1 MHIFKPSSIART
13 DVRGS
18 TSRRINSMSAP
29 SERTHV
35 DRKAATAAYSA
46 LDVELSSKAHAERAS
61 GTHDEQHSAVGGR
74 LKTIVFG
81 GLDGILTCFAI
92 VSSCAGS
99 DMSPR
104 VVLLLGACNIL
115 ADALAMGVGE
125 YLSTKSSD
133 EFASYERTRE
143 DWEMRHNPEGE
154 ILEMVDIY
162 VGRGMSREDATTVI
176 TTMAKYHDFFVNV
189 MMVEELGLTVP
200 EPEAHCDAMKDGF
213 LMFLAFCVFGAFPL
227 LGYALL
233 PQFRPDAAPHELFLA
248 ACAVT
253 GVTLFGLGAVK
264 AKFVNGN
271 PYKLGAETLALGA
284 LCASS
289 AYSAGAL
296 LQQFLPS

>member
-1 MHIFKPSSIART
+1 M
-13 DVRGS
+13 
-18 TSRRINSMSAP
+18 
-29 SERTHV
+29 
-35 DRKAATAAYSA
+35 
-46 LDVELSSKAHAERAS
+46 
-61 GTHDEQHSAVGGR
+61 
-74 LKTIVFG
+74 
-81 GLDGILTCFAI
+81 I

-189 MMVEELGLTVP
+189 MMVEELGLAVP

-233 PQFRPDAAPHELFLA
+233 PQFRPDAAPSGMHTVCKPAPMRTPPPPPTPPTPPPAMQQPPPPPQGA
-248 ACAVT
+248 ASKQVT
-253 GVTLFGLGAVK
+253 VGVFCK
-264 AKFVNGN
+264 A
-271 PYKLGAETLALGA
+271 
-284 LCASS
+284 
-289 AYSAGAL
+289 
-296 LQQFLPS
+296 

>member
-1 MHIFKPSSIART
+1 M
-13 DVRGS
+13 V
-18 TSRRINSMSAP
+18 
-29 SERTHV
+29 
-35 DRKAATAAYSA
+35 
-46 LDVELSSKAHAERAS
+46 
-61 GTHDEQHSAVGGR
+61 
-74 LKTIVFG
+74 
-81 GLDGILTCFAI
+81 
-92 VSSCAGS
+92 
-99 DMSPR
+99 DMSR
-104 VVLLLGACNIL
+104 A
-115 ADALAMGVGE
+115 AA
-125 YLSTKSSD
+125 
-133 EFASYERTRE
+133 
-143 DWEMRHNPEGE
+143 
-154 ILEMVDIY
+154 
-162 VGRGMSREDATTVI
+162 VI

-213 LMFLAFCVFGAFPL
+213 LMFLAFC
-227 LGYALL
+227 
-233 PQFRPDAAPHELFLA
+233 FRPDAAPHELFLA